1 MNADGSYALNKY
13 CDSPEAGTTHNASAI
28 HFTQY
33 KSATINNQVNSFVA
47 NNNTKFLVLDDN
59 GYTYTLYNGINELPS
74 MTVAASDLCF
84 LTDGTYATLVVIKAK
99 TLDSSEFVAYA
110 ATQNGFA
117 TGYNP
122 IKYAYTVT
130 KLGSTEATTLYA
142 TAQNLFKADGF
153 YKITLAA
160 DGTIAAVANNPTQL
174 LEGYGYDAANLNTS
188 YDGAHSTAADL
199 YWDRTKVE
207 KFEGDSLVGAGY
219 GDYRVNSS
227 TEYYVVTKTQYS
239 DSTEITE
246 ITKGDINS
254 VATDDVVVIGYT
266 SKNAVD
272 SVDNVASYVYVMK
285 LVSQGQVTP
294 STTGTINYYVT
305 FKNSTGNVIAENVL
319 VATQVVKEG
328 TYNAVNW
335 NFLSRAMVAPT
346 SAPGTF
352 TVVNSYIPAADYA
365 KYGCA
370 DTYNLTVE
378 GGSTYPL
385 YYTATL
391 IG

>member
-1 MNADGSYALNKY
+1 M
-13 CDSPEAGTTHNASAI
+13 
-28 HFTQY
+28 
-33 KSATINNQVNSFVA
+33 
-47 NNNTKFLVLDDN
+47 
-59 GYTYTLYNGINELPS
+59 
-74 MTVAASDLCF
+74 
-84 LTDGTYATLVVIKAK
+84 
-99 TLDSSEFVAYA
+99 
-110 ATQNGFA
+110 
-117 TGYNP
+117 
-122 IKYAYTVT
+122 
-130 KLGSTEATTLYA
+130 
-142 TAQNLFKADGF
+142 
-153 YKITLAA
+153 
-160 DGTIAAVANNPTQL
+160 
-174 LEGYGYDAANLNTS
+174 
-188 YDGAHSTAADL
+188 
-199 YWDRTKVE
+199 
-207 KFEGDSLVGAGY
+207 
-219 GDYRVNSS
+219 
-227 TEYYVVTKTQYS
+227 VTKTQYS

>member
-1 MNADGSYALNKY
+1 M
-13 CDSPEAGTTHNASAI
+13 
-28 HFTQY
+28 
-33 KSATINNQVNSFVA
+33 ATS
-47 NNNTKFLVLDDN
+47 
-59 GYTYTLYNGINELPS
+59 TLLR
-74 MTVAASDLCF
+74 L
-84 LTDGTYATLVVIKAK
+84 
-99 TLDSSEFVAYA
+99 
-110 ATQNGFA
+110 
-117 TGYNP
+117 
-122 IKYAYTVT
+122 
-130 KLGSTEATTLYA
+130 
-142 TAQNLFKADGF
+142 
-153 YKITLAA
+153 
-160 DGTIAAVANNPTQL
+160 
-174 LEGYGYDAANLNTS
+174 
-188 YDGAHSTAADL
+188 
-199 YWDRTKVE
+199 
-207 KFEGDSLVGAGY
+207 
-219 GDYRVNSS
+219 
-227 TEYYVVTKTQYS
+227 
-239 DSTEITE
+239 
-246 ITKGDINS
+246 
-254 VATDDVVVIGYT
+254 DDVVVIGYT

-335 NFLSRAMVAPT
+335 NFLSGAMVAPD